1 MNIQSIGMVL
11 FMLLSL
17 NMSAQ
22 SSVEDLKG
30 TWKGWD
36 KLIKIYEDNNGLQGI
51 YVNESGRQSQKER
64 VLRDLVFKNEK
75 WFGKIFSKKR
85 GKTTKT
91 KFTLISP
98 GKLKVKLIIGLF
110 SKSFTWKK
118 ID

>member
-1 MNIQSIGMVL
+1 MNIHSIGILL
-11 FMLLSL
+11 FMLLSF

-22 SSVEDLKG
+22 PSVEDLKG

-51 YVNESGRQSQKER
+51 YVDESGEQSQKER
-64 VLRDLVFKNEK
+64 VLHDLVKKNNK
-75 WFGKIFSKKR
+75 WLGKSYSKKR
-85 GKTTKT
+85 NKSTKT
-91 KFTLISP
+91 EFTLISP

-110 SKSFTWKK
+110 SKSFIWKK